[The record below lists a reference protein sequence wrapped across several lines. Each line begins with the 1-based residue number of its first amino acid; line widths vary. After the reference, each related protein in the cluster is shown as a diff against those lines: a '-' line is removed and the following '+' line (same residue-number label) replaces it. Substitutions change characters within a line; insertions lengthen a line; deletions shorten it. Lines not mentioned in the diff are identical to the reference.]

1 MGRAIAGLALGFVVM
16 LRGAL
21 NLTLVG
27 PEGQVVSYH
36 GQAVPRGAA
45 LRAFFLHGWRLKDR
59 HQLAAASG
67 SARGGDQTQSRS
79 R

>member
-16 LRGAL
+16 LRGAS

-59 HQLAAASG
+59 HQLSEWTG
-67 SARGGDQTQSRS
+67 RGGDRTQPRS